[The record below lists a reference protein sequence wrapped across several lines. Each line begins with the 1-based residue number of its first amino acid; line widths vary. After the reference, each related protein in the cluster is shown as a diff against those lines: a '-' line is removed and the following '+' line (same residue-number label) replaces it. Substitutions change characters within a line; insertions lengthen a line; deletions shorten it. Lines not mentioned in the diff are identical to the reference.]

1 MGSEMHKSGWFCCF
15 VAYISTNMIDQS
27 NEGISNNRLHEVL
40 YISYI
45 FTINISVFNI

>member
-1 MGSEMHKSGWFCCF
+1 MHKPGCSCCF

-27 NEGISNNRLHEVL
+27 NEGISNNRLLVHEVL

-45 FTINISVFNI
+45 FKINISVFNI